1 MLSQHKG
8 VSLDNCEKLEMTVHI
23 PVTPELLGADAE
35 ALLGSIS
42 ANAAACRTKT
52 NF

>member
-23 PVTPELLGADAE
+23 PVTPELWYTEINESLGFAGLMLFE
-35 ALLGSIS
+35 FKIPK
-42 ANAAACRTKT
+42 R
-52 NF
+52 